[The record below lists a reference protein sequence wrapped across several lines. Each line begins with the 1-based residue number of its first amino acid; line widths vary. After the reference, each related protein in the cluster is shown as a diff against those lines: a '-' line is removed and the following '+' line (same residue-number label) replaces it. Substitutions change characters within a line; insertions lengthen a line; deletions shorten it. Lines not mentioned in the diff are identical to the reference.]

1 MRAISLKR
9 DHQLNLF
16 QVLANDRG
24 VTRLENALLLILI
37 LIISF
42 IIMFSVRSSTRNSYK
57 SVNAGTGG
65 GSGSGDNVRQNDQNK
80 AIGKGRHCN
89 RIGCSRLIEG
99 VGGRNTDK
107 KD

>member
-24 VTRLENALLLILI
+24 ITRLENALLLVLI
-37 LIISF
+37 LIVS
-42 IIMFSVRSSTRNSYK
+42 IIIIISVRSSTRTPYK
-57 SVNAGTGG
+57 SVNAGTGA
-65 GSGSGDNVRQNDQNK
+65 GSGSGDNVRQKDQNK
-80 AIGKGRHCN
+80 AIGRGRHCN